1 MEKRWVLKKKPD
13 NDVVEQLSQSLN
25 INKKL
30 LNLLVQRGMTNYQE
44 AKTFFRPKLE
54 NLHDPFLM
62 KDMDKAVDRVLVAI
76 NNGEKILVYGD
87 YDVDGTTA
95 VSLVYSF
102 LKDIYKKVGFYI
114 PDRYTEG
121 YGVSF
126 KAIDYAVENDYKLMI
141 TLDCGIKA
149 VSKVAYGNQ
158 KGLDIIIGDHH
169 RPGDTLP
176 DAIAVLDPKQ
186 PDCHYPFK
194 DLSGCGVG
202 FKLVQAI
209 SEKKGISKERS
220 FACLDLVAISIAAD
234 IVPIIGENRI
244 LAYYGL
250 KQLNKNPRVGI
261 QSLLKSAGVDEQ
273 NNFDNEGFFNREITI
288 SDIVFLLGPRINA
301 AGRIESA
308 TDSVKLLISN
318 NMDYAEKLG
327 KQINE
332 LNTTRRDLDTNITQ
346 EAMEILNSDIIKFQ
360 KKSTVVYSEHWHK
373 GVIGIVASRLIEAYY
388 RPTIVLTKSDGL
400 ITGSARSIK
409 NFDIYDAIES
419 CNHLLEHFGGHTYA
433 AGLALKPE
441 NLQKF
446 TDEFEEY
453 AGKNLTDEMLVPE
466 IEIDGDLYIGDVST
480 KFYRILKQFAPFGP
494 GNMAPAFITDNVI
507 DTGYVKLVGKGDV
520 KHLKLSVVH
529 PDRTG
534 NPIPAIAF
542 NMGEY
547 LEKVQQGM
555 PFSICYHIDENTWLG
570 NTSLQL
576 RILDMKFD

>member
-149 VSKVAYGNQ
+149 VSKVAYANQ

-169 RPGDTLP
+169 RPGDKLP

-273 NNFDNEGFFNREITI
+273 NNFDNEGFFDREITI

-318 NMDYAEKLG
+318 NMVYAEKLG

-419 CNHLLEHFGGHTYA
+419 CNHLLEHFGGHMYA

-453 AGKNLTDEMLVPE
+453 AAKNLTDEMLVPE
-466 IEIDGDLYIGDVST
+466 IEIDGDLYIGDIST

-547 LEKVQQGM
+547 LEKVQQGK